1 MADKKVGTSTG
12 KKTQAGRDV
21 YKTPEGE
28 MVSEKSTTF
37 KYKGMWIN
45 IPSIHN
51 GHKYDDAT
59 LKLMLEAEII
69 KPTSSHK
76 SREDAEQAARKRS
89 DNLKFNKGGT
99 AMKDQMSFFEDGG
112 LKDEGGM
119 VDEVSGNE
127 VPSGSTRKEVRD
139 DIPANISEGEFI
151 FPADVVRFIGLEKLM
166 QMRQMAKMGLK
177 EMEAMGQM
185 GNSDEATMPDDL
197 PFGMADLIIVEGED
211 DSEENNF
218 AVGGIQ
224 WPVSPADVP
233 IETKVYINEAGNKI
247 NIRFQGDKPL
257 DTIPDGYVL
266 FTGEE
271 VTPEP
276 VVRQGG
282 DGSSSGQPAPKNPF
296 VEAGSWQ
303 NAPLDMYIKELDKF
317 TGYTPSVVAG
327 LAGALGGPL
336 IGAAVYAGN
345 KLNKKQILATI
356 DERIEQ
362 AKKTDVV
369 GQVAALRA
377 AKDKLMGKGEKE
389 NTSIFGKIINT
400 VKGALGLTD
409 EQVKTATT
417 TAANVSNI
425 DTSVTLKD
433 KKDLPTPSAAVLGAI
448 RREDAFTTDAAYPN
462 DLHPEEKAALGVP
475 PETKIDPT
483 SDLVDAYDYIAKKQ
497 QEETRKRVAETEQN
511 IDPVTPT
518 LYGASPALG
527 IADTSTAPQIPV
539 AAPQVLS
546 GYPLDRPA
554 DAGMTTGSRALLPIV
569 ASAESNQAKQQLADI
584 QAQAA
589 QNVLDVV
596 KNAVTGTQV
605 TAPLVGTTMEVDGS
619 TPRESGIQA
628 AALTPSR
635 PSEPKP
641 QSRAGATTTPPPVS
655 RDRDRDRDSSPIS
668 RPTPKQAAK
677 KATKEAKIKTA
688 NLSPTQ
694 KTGGAELDKAY
705 GISGLAK
712 GGMPKKKRGLAA
724 RK

>member
-1 MADKKVGTSTG
+1 
-12 KKTQAGRDV
+12 
-21 YKTPEGE
+21 
-28 MVSEKSTTF
+28 
-37 KYKGMWIN
+37 
-45 IPSIHN
+45 
-51 GHKYDDAT
+51 
-59 LKLMLEAEII
+59 
-69 KPTSSHK
+69 
-76 SREDAEQAARKRS
+76 
-89 DNLKFNKGGT
+89 
-99 AMKDQMSFFEDGG
+99 MSFFEDGG

-139 DIPANISEGEFI
+139 DISANISEGEFI

-233 IETKVYINEAGNKI
+233 IETKVYVNKAGNKI

-266 FTGEE
+266 FTGQ
-271 VTPEP
+271 P
-276 VVRQGG
+276 VAVQPSAPTGG
-282 DGSSSGQPAPKNPF
+282 DSGSDKPAPKNPF
-296 VEAGSWQ
+296 VEAGSWKD
-303 NAPLDMYIKELDKF
+303 APLDMYIKELDKF

-327 LAGALGGPL
+327 LASALGGPL

-345 KLNKKQILATI
+345 KFNKKQILSTI

-377 AKDKLMGKGEKE
+377 AKDKLMGEGEKE

-417 TAANVSNI
+417 TAATVSSA
-425 DTSVTLKD
+425 DTTTTTSGNPDLD
-433 KKDLPTPSAAVLGAI
+433 K
-448 RREDAFTTDAAYPN
+448 EDATKESKTVYNLKPSDMIPTADN
-462 DLHPEEKAALGVP
+462 DF
-475 PETKIDPT
+475 I
-483 SDLVDAYDYIAKKQ
+483 DAYDYIAKKQ
-497 QEETRKRVAETEQN
+497 QEASFDRKSTAETTALKNQEASFDRPQRLTPAIQSE
-511 IDPVTPT
+511 IDPITPT
-518 LYGASPALG
+518 LN
-527 IADTSTAPQIPV
+527 ITDTSTARSIPV
-539 AAPQVLS
+539 SAPQTVGGS
-546 GYPLDRPA
+546 AIDQFSR
-554 DAGMTTGSRALLPIV
+554 AGMLSSSGSTLPLV
-569 ASAESNQAKQQLADI
+569 TSVESNQAKQQLADI
-584 QAQAA
+584 QAQSA

-619 TPRESGIQA
+619 TPRESGIQSA
-628 AALTPSR
+628 ATTS
-635 PSEPKP
+635 S
-641 QSRAGATTTPPPVS
+641 SSSTTTPSPVS
-655 RDRDRDRDSSPIS
+655 TNNNDNDNDNDSSPS
-668 RPTPKQAAK
+668 PKPTPKQAAATATK
-677 KATKEAKIKTA
+677 KAKTITA
-688 NLSPTQ
+688 NLSPTE

>member
-282 DGSSSGQPAPKNPF
+282 DGSSPDQPAPKNPF
-296 VEAGSWQ
+296 VEAGGWA
-303 NAPLDMYIKELDKF
+303 NAPLDMYIKEIE
-317 TGYTPSVVAG
+317 TISGATPNIVAG
-327 LAGALGGPL
+327 VAGVLGGPL
-336 IGAAVYAGN
+336 LGGLAYAAN
-345 KLNKKQILATI
+345 KYNKKEALKHI
-356 DERIEQ
+356 DARIEQ
-362 AKKTDVV
+362 AKKTTVP
-369 GQVAALRA
+369 GQVAALRS
-377 AKDKLMGKGEKE
+377 AKEKLLGKKE
-389 NTSIFGKIINT
+389 RTSII
-400 VKGALGLTD
+400 GAVIGSIAESLGLTG
-409 EQVKTATT
+409 EQQAAVTNTATKLNEVET
-417 TAANVSNI
+417 PPKDVTPVDSSAIPLSPSLTA
-425 DTSVTLKD
+425 TSQQTPFELSIEDYMSPEEKEALGIPKEEKVPVTGEQG
-433 KKDLPTPSAAVLGAI
+433 SAAVERVLQEIPTMQQDPMTQVPVDNRLTGMSGTIKDASTPVTTLGQIAMQPP
-448 RREDAFTTDAAYPN
+448 AAVPTPTDLQTNVGDIDKQTRAAY
-462 DLHPEEKAALGVP
+462 E
-475 PETKIDPT
+475 
-483 SDLVDAYDYIAKKQ
+483 SDLINKGKELIAQ
-497 QEETRKRVAETEQN
+497 QSKM
-511 IDPVTPT
+511 
-518 LYGASPALG
+518 ASLG
-527 IADTSTAPQIPV
+527 LMD
-539 AAPQVLS
+539 
-546 GYPLDRPA
+546 
-554 DAGMTTGSRALLPIV
+554 
-569 ASAESNQAKQQLADI
+569 K
-584 QAQAA
+584 
-589 QNVLDVV
+589 V
-596 KNAVTGTQV
+596 KNAVMNKSAIPETGLTGTILSETGPVNKPTRRAGSLTPTSGTDGGRSPKV
-605 TAPLVGTTMEVDGS
+605 TAPVTTTSSSDRDDPFKNISSGTTKIKDS
-619 TPRESGIQA
+619 TGKQVERKTYKTSDVQA
-628 AALTPSR
+628 AA
-635 PSEPKP
+635 K
-641 QSRAGATTTPPPVS
+641 A
-655 RDRDRDRDSSPIS
+655 
-668 RPTPKQAAK
+668 AAK
-677 KATKEAKIKTA
+677 EREKVGLKGAGV
-688 NLSPTQ
+688 
-694 KTGGAELDKAY
+694 GGRAH
-705 GISGLAK
+705 GGL
-712 GGMPKKKRGLAA
+712 MKKRG
-724 RK
+724 K

>member
-1 MADKKVGTSTG
+1 
-12 KKTQAGRDV
+12 
-21 YKTPEGE
+21 
-28 MVSEKSTTF
+28 
-37 KYKGMWIN
+37 
-45 IPSIHN
+45 
-51 GHKYDDAT
+51 
-59 LKLMLEAEII
+59 
-69 KPTSSHK
+69 
-76 SREDAEQAARKRS
+76 
-89 DNLKFNKGGT
+89 
-99 AMKDQMSFFEDGG
+99 MKDQMSFFEDGG

-119 VDEVSGNE
+119 VDEISGNE

-139 DIPANISEGEFI
+139 DISANISEGEFI
-151 FPADVVRFIGLEKLM
+151 FPADVVRYLGLEKLM

-218 AVGGIQ
+218 AVGGLQ

-233 IETKVYINEAGNKI
+233 VETKVYVNEAGNKI

-266 FTGEE
+266 FTGQE

-276 VVRQGG
+276 VAPRQGG
-282 DGSSSGQPAPKNPF
+282 DGSSSDIPTTKNPF
-296 VEAGSWQ
+296 VEAGSWKD
-303 NAPLDMYIKELDKF
+303 APLDMYIKELDKF

-327 LAGALGGPL
+327 LASALGGPL

-345 KLNKKQILATI
+345 KFNKKQILSTI

-389 NTSIFGKIINT
+389 NTSILGKIIGT

-417 TAANVSNI
+417 TAATASSA
-425 DTSVTLKD
+425 DTTTTTTGNPDLDKEDATKESKTVYNLKPSD
-433 KKDLPTPSAAVLGAI
+433 MLPTA
-448 RREDAFTTDAAYPN
+448 DN
-462 DLHPEEKAALGVP
+462 DF
-475 PETKIDPT
+475 I
-483 SDLVDAYDYIAKKQ
+483 DAYDYIAKKK
-497 QEETRKRVAETEQN
+497 QEASFDRQETAGTTALTNQEASFDRSQGLAPAVQSQ

-539 AAPQVLS
+539 AAPQLVGAS
-546 GYPLDRPA
+546 AAIDRPA
-554 DAGMTTGSRALLPIV
+554 GAGMTTGTRALLPVV
-569 ASAESNQAKQQLADI
+569 ASAESAQGKQQLADI

-605 TAPLVGTTMEVDGS
+605 TAPLVGTTMEVDGD
-619 TPRESGIQA
+619 TPRETGIKA
-628 AALTPSR
+628 AALTPSGL
-635 PSEPKP
+635 SEPKP
-641 QSRAGATTTPPPVS
+641 QSRAGATTTSAPVS
-655 RDRDRDRDSSPIS
+655 TDRNNRSDRDSGPSAAEVAS
-668 RPTPKQAAK
+668 KAAK
-677 KATKEAKIKTA
+677 KATKEAKTKTA

>member
-1 MADKKVGTSTG
+1 
-12 KKTQAGRDV
+12 
-21 YKTPEGE
+21 
-28 MVSEKSTTF
+28 
-37 KYKGMWIN
+37 
-45 IPSIHN
+45 
-51 GHKYDDAT
+51 
-59 LKLMLEAEII
+59 
-69 KPTSSHK
+69 
-76 SREDAEQAARKRS
+76 
-89 DNLKFNKGGT
+89 
-99 AMKDQMSFFEDGG
+99 MSFFEDGG

-151 FPADVVRFIGLEKLM
+151 FPADVVRYLGLEKLM

-218 AVGGIQ
+218 AIGGIQ

-233 IETKVYINEAGNKI
+233 IETKVYVNAAGNKI

-266 FTGEE
+266 FTGQ
-271 VTPEP
+271 VVVPQP
-276 VVRQGG
+276 VAPRQGG
-282 DGSSSGQPAPKNPF
+282 DGSSSDGPTPKNPF
-296 VEAGSWQ
+296 VEAGSWKD
-303 NAPLDMYIKELDKF
+303 APLDMYIKELDKF
-317 TGYTPSVVAG
+317 TGSTPTIVAG
-327 LAGALGGPL
+327 IASALGGPL

-345 KLNKKQILATI
+345 KFNKKQILSTI

-389 NTSIFGKIINT
+389 NTSILGKIIGT
-400 VKGALGLTD
+400 VKGALGLND

-417 TAANVSNI
+417 AAATVSSA
-425 DTSVTLKD
+425 DTTTTTTGNPDLDKEDATKESKTVYNLKPSD
-433 KKDLPTPSAAVLGAI
+433 MLPTA
-448 RREDAFTTDAAYPN
+448 DN
-462 DLHPEEKAALGVP
+462 DF
-475 PETKIDPT
+475 I
-483 SDLVDAYDYIAKKQ
+483 DAYDYIAKKK
-497 QEETRKRVAETEQN
+497 QEASFDRQATAGTTALTNQEASFDRSQGPAPAVQSQ

-527 IADTSTAPQIPV
+527 IADTSTSRAIPVSAPQTV
-539 AAPQVLS
+539 GGSA
-546 GYPLDRPA
+546 LDQFSR
-554 DAGMTTGSRALLPIV
+554 AGMLSSSGSTLPLVTSV
-569 ASAESNQAKQQLADI
+569 AGNQAKQQLADI
-584 QAQAA
+584 QAQSA
-589 QNVLDVV
+589 QSVLDVV
-596 KNAVTGTQV
+596 KNAITGTQV
-605 TAPLVGTTMEVDGS
+605 TAPLVGTTMEVDGN
-619 TPRESGIQA
+619 TPRESGIQSSSS
-628 AALTPSR
+628 TSPPS
-635 PSEPKP
+635 PKP
-641 QSRAGATTTPPPVS
+641 QSRAGATTTSAPVS
-655 RDRDRDRDSSPIS
+655 QGSSSNDNDSSPPPPK
-668 RPTPKQAAK
+668 PTPKQAAK
-677 KATKEAKIKTA
+677 QATKEAKTKTA

>member
-1 MADKKVGTSTG
+1 
-12 KKTQAGRDV
+12 
-21 YKTPEGE
+21 
-28 MVSEKSTTF
+28 
-37 KYKGMWIN
+37 
-45 IPSIHN
+45 
-51 GHKYDDAT
+51 
-59 LKLMLEAEII
+59 
-69 KPTSSHK
+69 
-76 SREDAEQAARKRS
+76 
-89 DNLKFNKGGT
+89 
-99 AMKDQMSFFEDGG
+99 MSFFEDGG

-139 DIPANISEGEFI
+139 DISANISEGEFI
-151 FPADVVRFIGLEKLM
+151 FPADVVRYLGLEKLM

-233 IETKVYINEAGNKI
+233 IVTKVYINEAGNKI

-296 VEAGSWQ
+296 VEAGSWKD
-303 NAPLDMYIKELDKF
+303 APLDMYIKELDKF

-327 LAGALGGPL
+327 LASALGGPL

-345 KLNKKQILATI
+345 KFNKKQILSTI

-389 NTSIFGKIINT
+389 NTSILGKIIGT

-417 TAANVSNI
+417 TAATVSSA
-425 DTSVTLKD
+425 DSTTTTSGNPDLD
-433 KKDLPTPSAAVLGAI
+433 K
-448 RREDAFTTDAAYPN
+448 EDATKESKTVYNLKPSDMIPTADN
-462 DLHPEEKAALGVP
+462 DF
-475 PETKIDPT
+475 I
-483 SDLVDAYDYIAKKQ
+483 DAYDYIATKQ

-518 LYGASPALG
+518 LN
-527 IADTSTAPQIPV
+527 ITDTSTARPV
-539 AAPQVLS
+539 PVSAPQTVGGSAIDQFS
-546 GYPLDRPA
+546 G
-554 DAGMTTGSRALLPIV
+554 AGMTTGSRALLPIV
-569 ASAESNQAKQQLADI
+569 ASAESAQGKQQLADI

-628 AALTPSR
+628 AALTPSGS
-635 PSEPKP
+635 SEPKP

-655 RDRDRDRDSSPIS
+655 RDRDRDSSPIS

-677 KATKEAKIKTA
+677 KATKEAKTKTA

>member
-1 MADKKVGTSTG
+1 
-12 KKTQAGRDV
+12 
-21 YKTPEGE
+21 
-28 MVSEKSTTF
+28 
-37 KYKGMWIN
+37 
-45 IPSIHN
+45 
-51 GHKYDDAT
+51 
-59 LKLMLEAEII
+59 
-69 KPTSSHK
+69 
-76 SREDAEQAARKRS
+76 
-89 DNLKFNKGGT
+89 
-99 AMKDQMSFFEDGG
+99 MSFFGDGG

-233 IETKVYINEAGNKI
+233 IETKVYVNAAGNKI

-266 FTGEE
+266 FTGQ
-271 VTPEP
+271 VP
-276 VVRQGG
+276 VVQAAAPVVQN
-282 DGSSSGQPAPKNPF
+282 DNDSNDPAPKNPF
-296 VEAGSWQ
+296 VEAGSWKD
-303 NAPLDMYIKELDKF
+303 APLDMYIKELDKF
-317 TGYTPSVVAG
+317 TGPTASVVAG
-327 LAGALGGPL
+327 IAGALGGPL

-345 KLNKKQILATI
+345 KLNKKQILSTI

-417 TAANVSNI
+417 TAANVGNI

-483 SDLVDAYDYIAKKQ
+483 NDLVDAYDYIAKKQ
-497 QEETRKRVAETEQN
+497 QEETRKRVAQAELN
-511 IDPVTPT
+511 IDPATPT
-518 LYGASPALG
+518 LN
-527 IADTSTAPQIPV
+527 ITDTSTAPQIPI
-539 AAPQVLS
+539 AAPQLLS
-546 GYPLDRPA
+546 GYPVDKPA
-554 DAGMTTGSRALLPIV
+554 GAGMTTGSRALLPIV
-569 ASAESNQAKQQLADI
+569 ASAESNQGKQQLADI
-584 QAQAA
+584 QAQSA
-589 QNVLDVV
+589 QSVLDVV
-596 KNAVTGTQV
+596 KNAVTNTQV

-619 TPRESGIQA
+619 TPRESGIQS
-628 AALTPSR
+628 AALTPSGS
-635 PSEPKP
+635 SEPKP

-655 RDRDRDRDSSPIS
+655 RDRDRDRDRD
-668 RPTPKQAAK
+668 RPTPKAAAK
-677 KATKEAKIKTA
+677 KATKEAKTKTA
-688 NLSPTQ
+688 NLSPTE

>member
-12 KKTQAGRDV
+12 KKTQAGKDV

-139 DIPANISEGEFI
+139 DISANISEGEFI

-233 IETKVYINEAGNKI
+233 IETKVYVNEAGNKI

-266 FTGEE
+266 FTEEE

-282 DGSSSGQPAPKNPF
+282 DGSSPDQPAPKNPF
-296 VEAGSWQ
+296 VEAGGWA
-303 NAPLDMYIKELDKF
+303 NAPLDMYIKEIE
-317 TGYTPSVVAG
+317 TISGATPNIVAG
-327 LAGALGGPL
+327 VAGVLGGPL
-336 IGAAVYAGN
+336 LGGLAYAAN
-345 KLNKKQILATI
+345 KYNKKEALKHI
-356 DERIEQ
+356 DARIEQ
-362 AKKTDVV
+362 AKKTTVP
-369 GQVAALRA
+369 GQVAALRS
-377 AKDKLMGKGEKE
+377 AKEKLLGKKE
-389 NTSIFGKIINT
+389 RTSII
-400 VKGALGLTD
+400 GAVIGSIAESLGLTG
-409 EQVKTATT
+409 EQQAAVTNTATKLNEVET
-417 TAANVSNI
+417 PPKDVTPVDSSAIPLSPSLTA
-425 DTSVTLKD
+425 TSTQTPFELSIEDYMSPEEKEALGISKEEKVPVTGEQG
-433 KKDLPTPSAAVLGAI
+433 SAAVERVLQEI
-448 RREDAFTTDAAYPN
+448 
-462 DLHPEEKAALGVP
+462 
-475 PETKIDPT
+475 PT
-483 SDLVDAYDYIAKKQ
+483 MQ
-497 QEETRKRVAETEQN
+497 Q
-511 IDPVTPT
+511 DPVTKV
-518 LYGASPALG
+518 
-527 IADTSTAPQIPV
+527 PV
-539 AAPQVLS
+539 DNRLTGMS
-546 GYPLDRPA
+546 GTIK
-554 DAGMTTGSRALLPIV
+554 DAGTPITTLGQIAMQPPTVVPTPTDLQTNVGDIDKQTKAAYESDLLNRGRELV
-569 ASAESNQAKQQLADI
+569 AQQSKMASLGLMDK
-584 QAQAA
+584 
-589 QNVLDVV
+589 V
-596 KNAVTGTQV
+596 KNAVMNKSAIPETGLTGTVLNETGPVSKRRRRAGSV
-605 TAPLVGTTMEVDGS
+605 TPTSGTDGGRSPKVAAPVSTTSSSDRDDPFKNISSGTTKIKDS
-619 TPRESGIQA
+619 TGKQVERKTYKTSDVQA
-628 AALTPSR
+628 ASKA
-635 PSEPKP
+635 
-641 QSRAGATTTPPPVS
+641 
-655 RDRDRDRDSSPIS
+655 
-668 RPTPKQAAK
+668 AAK
-677 KATKEAKIKTA
+677 EREKQGLKGAGV
-688 NLSPTQ
+688 
-694 KTGGAELDKAY
+694 GGRAH
-705 GISGLAK
+705 GGL
-712 GGMPKKKRGLAA
+712 MKKRGLAA

>member
-282 DGSSSGQPAPKNPF
+282 DGSSPDQPAPKNPF

-345 KLNKKQILATI
+345 KFNKKQILATI

-417 TAANVSNI
+417 TAANIGKVEKSPEIPNLRPRI
-425 DTSVTLKD
+425 RPTADTTPTDSD
-433 KKDLPTPSAAVLGAI
+433 DLS
-448 RREDAFTTDAAYPN
+448 
-462 DLHPEEKAALGVP
+462 PEEKAALGVP

-497 QEETRKRVAETEQN
+497 QEETRKKVAQAEQN

-518 LYGASPALG
+518 LYSASPALG
-527 IADTSTAPQIPV
+527 IADTSTAPKIPV

-554 DAGMTTGSRALLPIV
+554 GAGMPTGSKALLPIV

-584 QAQAA
+584 QEQAA

-655 RDRDRDRDSSPIS
+655 RDRDRDRDSSPIP

-677 KATKEAKIKTA
+677 KATKEAKIKTS

>member
-1 MADKKVGTSTG
+1 
-12 KKTQAGRDV
+12 
-21 YKTPEGE
+21 
-28 MVSEKSTTF
+28 
-37 KYKGMWIN
+37 
-45 IPSIHN
+45 
-51 GHKYDDAT
+51 
-59 LKLMLEAEII
+59 
-69 KPTSSHK
+69 
-76 SREDAEQAARKRS
+76 
-89 DNLKFNKGGT
+89 
-99 AMKDQMSFFEDGG
+99 MSFFEDGG

-151 FPADVVRFIGLEKLM
+151 FPADVVRYLGLEKLM

-276 VVRQGG
+276 VAPRQGG
-282 DGSSSGQPAPKNPF
+282 DGSSPDQPSPKNPF

-417 TAANVSNI
+417 TAANIGKVEKPPKNATPVDSSAIPLSPSLATSLKQTPFELSN
-425 DTSVTLKD
+425 
-433 KKDLPTPSAAVLGAI
+433 
-448 RREDAFTTDAAYPN
+448 EDYIS
-462 DLHPEEKAALGVP
+462 PEEKAALGVP
-475 PETKIDPT
+475 QETKIDPT

-497 QEETRKRVAETEQN
+497 QEETRKRVAEAEQN

-518 LYGASPALG
+518 LNVT
-527 IADTSTAPQIPV
+527 DTTTAPQIPV
-539 AAPQVLS
+539 AAPQLVGAS
-546 GYPLDRPA
+546 AAIDRPA
-554 DAGMTTGSRALLPIV
+554 GAGMTTGTRALLPLV
-569 ASAESNQAKQQLADI
+569 ASAESAQGKQQLADI

-605 TAPLVGTTMEVDGS
+605 TAPLVGTTMEVDGD
-619 TPRESGIQA
+619 TPRESGIKA
-628 AALTPSR
+628 AALTPS
-635 PSEPKP
+635 SSSAPKP
-641 QSRAGATTTPPPVS
+641 QGRTGSTTTSPPVS
-655 RDRDRDRDSSPIS
+655 GSGNRDRDSDRNSSPIP

-677 KATKEAKIKTA
+677 KATKEAKTKTA

>member
-1 MADKKVGTSTG
+1 
-12 KKTQAGRDV
+12 
-21 YKTPEGE
+21 
-28 MVSEKSTTF
+28 
-37 KYKGMWIN
+37 
-45 IPSIHN
+45 
-51 GHKYDDAT
+51 
-59 LKLMLEAEII
+59 
-69 KPTSSHK
+69 
-76 SREDAEQAARKRS
+76 
-89 DNLKFNKGGT
+89 
-99 AMKDQMSFFEDGG
+99 MSFFEDGG

-151 FPADVVRFIGLEKLM
+151 FPADVVRYLGLEKLM

-266 FTGEE
+266 FTGQE

-276 VVRQGG
+276 VAPRQGG
-282 DGSSSGQPAPKNPF
+282 GDSSSGTPTAKNPF
-296 VEAGSWQ
+296 VEAGSWKD
-303 NAPLDMYIKELDKF
+303 APLDMYIKELDKF

-327 LAGALGGPL
+327 LASALGGPL

-345 KLNKKQILATI
+345 KFNKKQILSTI

-389 NTSIFGKIINT
+389 NTSIFGRIINT

-417 TAANVSNI
+417 TAATVSSA
-425 DTSVTLKD
+425 DTTTTTTGNPDLDKEDATKESKTVYNLKPSD
-433 KKDLPTPSAAVLGAI
+433 MIPSA
-448 RREDAFTTDAAYPN
+448 DN
-462 DLHPEEKAALGVP
+462 DF
-475 PETKIDPT
+475 I
-483 SDLVDAYDYIAKKQ
+483 DAYDYIAKKQ
-497 QEETRKRVAETEQN
+497 QEASFDRKSTAETTALTNQEASFNRSQGLAPA
-511 IDPVTPT
+511 IQSQIEPVTPT
-518 LYGASPALG
+518 LD
-527 IADTSTAPQIPV
+527 ITDTSRVPQAPVSAPQTV
-539 AAPQVLS
+539 GSSAMDQFS
-546 GYPLDRPA
+546 R
-554 DAGMTTGSRALLPIV
+554 AGMATGSRALLPIV
-569 ASAESNQAKQQLADI
+569 ASAESAQGKQQLADI

-605 TAPLVGTTMEVDGS
+605 TAPLVGTTMEVDGD
-619 TPRESGIQA
+619 TPRESGIKA
-628 AALTPSR
+628 AALIPSSS
-635 PSEPKP
+635 PTPKP
-641 QSRAGATTTPPPVS
+641 QSRAGATTTPPPVT
-655 RDRDRDRDSSPIS
+655 RDRDRDSSPIS
-668 RPTPKQAAK
+668 TPTPKQAAK
-677 KATKEAKIKTA
+677 KATKEAKTKTA

>member
-139 DIPANISEGEFI
+139 DISANISEGEFI
-151 FPADVVRFIGLEKLM
+151 FPADVVRYLGLEKLM

-197 PFGMADLIIVEGED
+197 PFGMADLIIVEGKD

-218 AVGGIQ
+218 AIGGIQ

-233 IETKVYINEAGNKI
+233 IETKVYVNAAGNKI

-266 FTGEE
+266 FTGQA
-271 VTPEP
+271 P
-276 VVRQGG
+276 VVQAAAPVVQN
-282 DGSSSGQPAPKNPF
+282 DNDSNDPAPKNLF
-296 VEAGSWQ
+296 VEAGSWKD
-303 NAPLDMYIKELDKF
+303 APLDMYIKELDKF
-317 TGYTPSVVAG
+317 TGSTANVVAG
-327 LAGALGGPL
+327 IASALGGPL

-345 KLNKKQILATI
+345 KLNKKQILSTI

-417 TAANVSNI
+417 TAANIGKV
-425 DTSVTLKD
+425 
-433 KKDLPTPSAAVLGAI
+433 
-448 RREDAFTTDAAYPN
+448 
-462 DLHPEEKAALGVP
+462 EKP
-475 PETKIDPT
+475 PEISNLRPLIKPT
-483 SDLVDAYDYIAKKQ
+483 
-497 QEETRKRVAETEQN
+497 
-511 IDPVTPT
+511 
-518 LYGASPALG
+518 
-527 IADTSTAPQIPV
+527 ADTTPIDSDD
-539 AAPQVLS
+539 LS
-546 GYPLDRPA
+546 QKK
-554 DAGMTTGSRALLPIV
+554 
-569 ASAESNQAKQQLADI
+569 NQH
-584 QAQAA
+584 
-589 QNVLDVV
+589 
-596 KNAVTGTQV
+596 
-605 TAPLVGTTMEVDGS
+605 
-619 TPRESGIQA
+619 
-628 AALTPSR
+628 
-635 PSEPKP
+635 
-641 QSRAGATTTPPPVS
+641 
-655 RDRDRDRDSSPIS
+655 
-668 RPTPKQAAK
+668 
-677 KATKEAKIKTA
+677 
-688 NLSPTQ
+688 
-694 KTGGAELDKAY
+694 
-705 GISGLAK
+705 
-712 GGMPKKKRGLAA
+712 
-724 RK
+724 

>member
-37 KYKGMWIN
+37 KYKDMWIN

-185 GNSDEATMPDDL
+185 GNSEEATMPDDL

-218 AVGGIQ
+218 AIGGIQ

-233 IETKVYINEAGNKI
+233 IENKVYINEAGNKI

-266 FTGEE
+266 FTGQPIP
-271 VTPEP
+271 TQPAAP
-276 VVRQGG
+276 A
-282 DGSSSGQPAPKNPF
+282 SSGGGGSDEPAPKNPF
-296 VEAGSWQ
+296 VEAGGWAD
-303 NAPLDMYIKELDKF
+303 APLDMYIKEIE
-317 TGYTPSVVAG
+317 TISGATPNIVAG
-327 LAGALGGPL
+327 VASVLGGPL
-336 IGAAVYAGN
+336 IGGLAYAAN
-345 KLNKKQILATI
+345 KYNKKEALKHI
-356 DERIEQ
+356 DARIEQ
-362 AKKTDVV
+362 AKKTTVP
-369 GQVAALRA
+369 GQVAALRS
-377 AKDKLMGKGEKE
+377 AKEKLLGKKE
-389 NTSIFGKIINT
+389 RTSII
-400 VKGALGLTD
+400 GAVIGSIAESLGLTG
-409 EQVKTATT
+409 EQQAAVTNTATKLNEVET
-417 TAANVSNI
+417 PPKDVTPVDSSAIPLSPSLIA
-425 DTSVTLKD
+425 TSKQTPFELSIEDYISAEEKEALGIPKEDKVPVTGEQG
-433 KKDLPTPSAAVLGAI
+433 SAAVEKILQEIPAMQQDPTTQVPVDNRLTGMSGTIKDAGTPITTLGKIAMQPPTVVPTPTELQTNVGDI
-448 RREDAFTTDAAYPN
+448 DRQTRAAY
-462 DLHPEEKAALGVP
+462 E
-475 PETKIDPT
+475 
-483 SDLVDAYDYIAKKQ
+483 SDLINKGKELVAQ
-497 QEETRKRVAETEQN
+497 QSKM
-511 IDPVTPT
+511 
-518 LYGASPALG
+518 ASLG
-527 IADTSTAPQIPV
+527 LMD
-539 AAPQVLS
+539 
-546 GYPLDRPA
+546 
-554 DAGMTTGSRALLPIV
+554 
-569 ASAESNQAKQQLADI
+569 K
-584 QAQAA
+584 
-589 QNVLDVV
+589 V
-596 KNAVTGTQV
+596 KNAVMNKSAIPETGLTGTV
-605 TAPLVGTTMEVDGS
+605 LSETGPVSKPTRRAGSLTPVSATGSGRSPTTTTAPSTSTVSNNDRDDRSSFSETLAKTGTATRIGS
-619 TPRESGIQA
+619 A
-628 AALTPSR
+628 APKTSVKPPSR
-635 PSEPKP
+635 PSGGPAQDNNPNKPDKPK
-641 QSRAGATTTPPPVS
+641 RGGGGG
-655 RDRDRDRDSSPIS
+655 
-668 RPTPKQAAK
+668 
-677 KATKEAKIKTA
+677 KAH
-688 NLSPTQ
+688 
-694 KTGGAELDKAY
+694 GGL
-705 GISGLAK
+705 
-712 GGMPKKKRGLAA
+712 MKKRG
-724 RK
+724 K